1 VPFVGNTDRDL
12 PSLFTSKG
20 REKYIESLVVSF
32 LPTFDADKVAKVM
45 DKDRP
50 TKPENIGQQFENI
63 IPGMRENVPTN
74 ERTVKR
80 EIIAA
85 KRAGQPL
92 NEYQQDYYNKL
103 DYDDKH
109 KLTKEA
115 KMTFNQA
122 TFKNE
127 TLSNQ
132 IKTWDQLKD
141 EEKLQVG
148 QLLINKYN
156 SLVDRDIHKSRQFK
170 DDVRRIKS
178 EYKELKSGGNYQK
191 PPSVSEEPAEE
202 SDEKGESLE

>member
-1 VPFVGNTDRDL
+1 
-12 PSLFTSKG
+12 
-20 REKYIESLVVSF
+20 
-32 LPTFDADKVAKVM
+32 
-45 DKDRP
+45 
-50 TKPENIGQQFENI
+50 
-63 IPGMRENVPTN
+63 MR
-74 ERTVKR
+74 
-80 EIIAA
+80 

-109 KLTKEA
+109 KLIKEA

-127 TLSNQ
+127 TLPNQ